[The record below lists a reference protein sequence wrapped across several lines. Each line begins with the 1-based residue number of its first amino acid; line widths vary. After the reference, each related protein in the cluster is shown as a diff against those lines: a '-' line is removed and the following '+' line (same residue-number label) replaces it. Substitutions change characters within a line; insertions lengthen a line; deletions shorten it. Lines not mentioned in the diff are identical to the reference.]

1 MRFDLKKWRKWAKE
15 HLEKKFLLI
24 IRNEETLEQTA
35 SYRLTLQNLY
45 LLASSLI
52 LIFGFIFFLLVIF
65 TPIKKYIPGYGELSS
80 QSEYIQL
87 DKKLKEL
94 ERSIRARDTYIAAHE
109 RVLDGKPE
117 KSSDIA
123 KNVQIKLVKPE
134 VEPKVK
140 EDSLLRAEFEA
151 TLAKERMGNSAQ
163 QAHSRPSASYTKMRS
178 SNTNDYAHVP
188 LQAPCRGPLGAAYN
202 PEKGHLGVDIIAA
215 KNTPIKATLEGT
227 VMQSDW
233 SIENGHTIAIQHENN
248 LVSMYKHNSAL
259 LKKVGDRVKSGEA
272 IAIIGNTGNLT
283 DGPHLHFELWYKGKP
298 VDPTAF
304 IRF

>member
-1 MRFDLKKWRKWAKE
+1 MAVDLKKWRKWLKE

-45 LLASSLI
+45 LLACSLI
-52 LIFGFIFFLLVIF
+52 LIFGIVFFFLIIF

-80 QSEYIQL
+80 QSEYVLLEKKLQEL
-87 DKKLKEL
+87 DKN
-94 ERSIRARDTYIAAHE
+94 IRARDTYIDAYE

-117 KSSDIA
+117 KTSDIA

-151 TLAKERMGNSAQ
+151 VLAKERKGKANSSENA
-163 QAHSRPSASYTKMRS
+163 RPSAFIKSGS
-178 SNTNDYAHVP
+178 SNSYDYASVP
-188 LQAPCRGPLGAAYN
+188 LHAPCRGPLGARYN
-202 PEKGHLGVDIIAA
+202 PENGHLGVDIIAA

-227 VMQSDW
+227 VMQADW

-248 LVSMYKHNSAL
+248 LVSMYKHNSAI
-259 LKKVGDRVKSGEA
+259 LKKVGVRVKSGEA
-272 IAIIGNTGNLT
+272 IAIIGNTGSLT